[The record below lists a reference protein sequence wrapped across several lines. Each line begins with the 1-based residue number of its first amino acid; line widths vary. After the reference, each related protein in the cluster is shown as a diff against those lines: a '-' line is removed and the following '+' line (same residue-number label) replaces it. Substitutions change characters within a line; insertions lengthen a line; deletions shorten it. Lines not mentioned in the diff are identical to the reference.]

1 MVKSTDDINKLS
13 RIILDAAMYVHSSL
27 GPGLLESAYE
37 HCLYFELHSRGIAC
51 ERQLELPIMY
61 RGHRIDAGYR
71 SDLLVGD
78 TIIVE
83 LKTTE
88 RILPVHEAQLLSYLK
103 LSNKR
108 LGLLIN
114 FNAIHLKDGIK
125 RMVNEL

>member
-71 SDLLVGD
+71 IDLLVGD

-125 RMVNEL
+125 RMANEL